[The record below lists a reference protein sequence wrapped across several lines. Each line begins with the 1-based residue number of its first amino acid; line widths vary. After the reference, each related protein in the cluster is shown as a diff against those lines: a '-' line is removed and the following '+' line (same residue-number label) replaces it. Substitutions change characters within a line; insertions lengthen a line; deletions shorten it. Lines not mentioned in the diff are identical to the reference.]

1 MKLLMNMIKCN
12 YSKEGDCKLCSYK
25 HKCDLIKPY
34 SKKLETIERNRIHL
48 EQENKLLYDYIDK
61 WKEIENKL
69 PIEAH
74 WNNKSYMVY
83 SVLDVIYF
91 PKERNTISK
100 MLDEIHDNKKLI
112 EDYLNVEKRLL

>member
-1 MKLLMNMIKCN
+1 MIKCN
-12 YSKEGDCKLCSYK
+12 YNKKGDCKHCSYK
-25 HKCDLIKPY
+25 HKCNLIKPY
-34 SKKLETIERNRIHL
+34 SKKLDTIERNRIHL

-83 SVLDVIYF
+83 SVLDVLYF
-91 PKERNTISK
+91 PKERNSISK

-112 EDYLNVEKRLL
+112 EDYLNVEKRL